1 MSGNSAD
8 NNPSLLRVFLLFVAG
23 VAVLFSLMAMGIWI
37 STADVLTREKRLIN
51 ELLPELDAA
60 HQLTAATA
68 GLQSQGFLMRS
79 SESIAQLSRRRDR
92 LNETITEVLAIL
104 STMDAAEA
112 GRLDS
117 LQNSVDDITG
127 VAISLAQVRAQQI
140 ALQNQIREQ
149 MPEHLVGLR
158 ELEKKVQQQ
167 VVILTDRLLDTSE
180 LMAELEPS
188 NQVNSGRGD
197 VFDRRIVEYESIS
210 LSIQDHLLFNQ
221 DVISLAGILEK
232 VPLLPDKNS
241 VVSSSQSRDLIVNA
255 LASRSIYMS
264 SAENGSE
271 LLDYLRDLRTQEAGR
286 QNLFALQDEV
296 LTHEATQDK
305 LQALLREHTDVMLKQ
320 TTQLRNESS
329 DIVNTLAKE
338 TLSGLDQSRAL
349 PIILSVFGLFLLG
362 MVSYWLVYRKTVL
375 PLLSITK
382 QLDDVGTS
390 RFPSVTQNYYLKEL
404 SVLSSAVRQLDA
416 AQRNMQ
422 VQDSKLQQTNHDLQR
437 ANEELQ
443 QFAHIASHDL
453 QEPLRKLQQ
462 FSDLLVEDYGPK
474 LDKDGRFFL
483 DTIHS
488 SAQRMSVLIK
498 ETLAYSRSGSSNQTL
513 VRVDLSR
520 LIQQL
525 RDEMD
530 VAVLEA
536 DGVFIIDK
544 MPVVLANELGMAQL
558 FRNLMVNALKYRKP
572 GTPARIQISF
582 DDTGEL
588 ILIRI
593 EDNGLGI
600 ATRYLKKIFI
610 PFERLHG
617 SDVPGTG
624 LGLAICKKVCESH
637 GWSIDVSSEPGVGTS
652 FVVSIPKSSVKG

>member
-1 MSGNSAD
+1 MSGKNAD
-8 NNPSLLRVFLLFVAG
+8 NNPSLLRVFLLFVAV
-23 VAVLFSLMAMGIWI
+23 VAVLFTLMSLGIWI
-37 STADVLTREKRLIN
+37 SSTDVLTREKRLVN

-79 SESIAQLSRRRDR
+79 SKSIEQLSRRRDS
-92 LNETITEVLAIL
+92 LNETIAEVLAIL
-104 STMDAAEA
+104 STMDAAES
-112 GRLDS
+112 GRLNS
-117 LQNSVDDITG
+117 LQISVNDITG
-127 VAISLAQVRAQQI
+127 VVISLAQVRAQQI

-149 MPEHLVGLR
+149 MPEHLLGLR
-158 ELEKKVQQQ
+158 VLEKKVQQQ
-167 VVILTDRLLDTSE
+167 VVALTDRLLDTSE
-180 LMAELEPS
+180 LMAESEPS
-188 NQVNSGRGD
+188 IQVNSGRGD
-197 VFDRRIVEYESIS
+197 VFDQYVLEYESIS

-264 SAENGSE
+264 SAEQGGV
-271 LLDYLRDLRTQEAGR
+271 LLEYLRDLRMQETGR
-286 QNLFALQDEV
+286 QSLFALQEEA

-305 LQALLREHTDVMLKQ
+305 LQALLREQTDVVLKQ

-329 DIVNTLAKE
+329 NIVNTLAEE
-338 TLSGLDQSRAL
+338 TVSGLDQSRVM
-349 PIILSVFGLFLLG
+349 PIILSVFGLLLLG
-362 MVSYWLVYRKTVL
+362 MASYWLVYRKTVL

-390 RFPSVTQNYYLKEL
+390 RFPSVAKDYYLKEL

-422 VQDSKLQQTNHDLQR
+422 LQDNKLQQTNHDLQR

-462 FSDLLVEDYGPK
+462 FSDLLVEDYAAK
-474 LDKDGRFFL
+474 LDKEGRFFL
-483 DTIHS
+483 DTIHR
-488 SAQRMSVLIK
+488 SAHRMSVLIK
-498 ETLAYSRSGSSNQTL
+498 ETLAYSRSGSGNQTF
-513 VRVDLSR
+513 VRVDL
-520 LIQQL
+520 LKLMQQL

-536 DGVFIIDK
+536 DGDFIIDK

-558 FRNLMVNALKYRKP
+558 FRNLMANALKYRKP
-572 GTPARIQISF
+572 GMPARIHMKLE
-582 DDTGEL
+582 DAGEL
-588 ILIRI
+588 LHIRV
-593 EDNGLGI
+593 EDNGIGI
-600 ATRYLKKIFI
+600 ASRYLEKIFV

-652 FVVSIPKSSVKG
+652 FVVKIPKSSVKG